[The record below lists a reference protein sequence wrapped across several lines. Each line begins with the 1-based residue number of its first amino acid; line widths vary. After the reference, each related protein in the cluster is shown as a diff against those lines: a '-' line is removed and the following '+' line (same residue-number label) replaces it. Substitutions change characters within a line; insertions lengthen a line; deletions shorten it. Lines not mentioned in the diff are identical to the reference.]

1 MKSTLAA
8 AVAVILL
15 CAASASA
22 GTITSISPSSVK
34 INSGEHFLTAYG
46 TGLGTVM
53 VFDGPAG
60 HFEINT
66 NANFIGSAVAWVP
79 EAIVR
84 KSGTYS
90 VYVRGGT
97 GDSNSVT
104 FTVQGFKFF
113 PLVILMPEVLWVQPK
128 TREGGYAKY
137 EVIAIGGEDP
147 NPRVTCDI
155 ESGSFFKMGL
165 TKVNCVADNI
175 YGERAQGSFQVN
187 VLDQIAP
194 KLTLPEDIRVKAD
207 SREGTV
213 VEFKPFA
220 TDDIWGEAA
229 VDCLP
234 RSGSLF
240 PVGRTNVQCIATDND
255 LNVANGSFVV
265 DVDGDVEWY
274 PLTIDVP
281 APIIIDA
288 DSPEGTVVKYDVK
301 VEGTKDPNPSVTCW
315 PKSESLFAVSLTTVN
330 CDAIDEHGMRGHGE
344 FEVIVVDP
352 YPPQIERV
360 YASPEVITPADG
372 RLVPVNLDVSV
383 YDKIDV
389 APVCEVF
396 SVTANQDI
404 DVGEGPKDDP
414 KNYNWAITGP
424 MSVELRA
431 AYTRTDRVY
440 HVWIGC
446 TDYFGNRSTEAAFV
460 TVPAGAAL
468 TAQQPVTRR
477 RAAGKP

>member
-8 AVAVILL
+8 AVAVLLL

-60 HFEINT
+60 HFEVTT
-66 NANFIGSAVAWVP
+66 NANFLGSVVAWVP

-97 GDSNSVT
+97 GDSNSVN
-104 FTVQGFKFF
+104 FVVQGMKFF
-113 PLVILMPEVLWVQPK
+113 PLVLLMPEVLRVQPSS
-128 TREGGYAKY
+128 REGGEVKY

-147 NPRVTCDI
+147 NPRVSCDI
-155 ESGSFFKMGL
+155 PSGSFFKMGV
-165 TKVNCVADNI
+165 TTVNCVADNI
-175 YGERAQGSFQVN
+175 YGETAKGNFQVN
-187 VLDQIAP
+187 VLDHVAP
-194 KLTLPEDIRVKAD
+194 KLTLPEDIRVKAE
-207 SREGTV
+207 SREGTK
-213 VEFKPFA
+213 VEFQAFA
-220 TDDIWGEAA
+220 TDEIWGDVP

-240 PVGRTNVQCIATDND
+240 PVGRTNVQCFATDND
-255 LNVANGSFVV
+255 LNVGTGSFAI
-265 DVDGDVEWY
+265 DVEGNVEWY
-274 PLTIDVP
+274 PLTVEVP
-281 APIIIDA
+281 APILVDA
-288 DSPEGTVVKYDVK
+288 ESPEGMVVKYEVK
-301 VEGTKDPNPSVTCW
+301 VGNTKDPNPTVTCT
-315 PKSESLFAVSLTTVN
+315 PKSESLFAVGLTTVN
-330 CDAIDEHGMRGHGE
+330 CDAIDENGMRGHGE

-352 YPPQIERV
+352 APPEILRV

-372 RLVPVNLDVSV
+372 RIVPVHLDVAV
-383 YDKIDV
+383 EDKIDL

-396 SVTANQDI
+396 SVTSNQPI
-404 DVGEGPKDDP
+404 DLKEGDDP

-446 TDYFGNRSTEAAFV
+446 TDYFGNRSTEAAYV

-468 TAQQPVTRR
+468 TAQQPATRR